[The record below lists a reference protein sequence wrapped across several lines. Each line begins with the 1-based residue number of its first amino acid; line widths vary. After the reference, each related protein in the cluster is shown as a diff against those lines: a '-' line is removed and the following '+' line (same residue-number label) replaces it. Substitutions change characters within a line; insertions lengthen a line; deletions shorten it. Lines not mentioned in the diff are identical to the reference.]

1 MIEVSS
7 HKTPVKSGVGCR
19 HRRQTARGWD
29 AGVPEANR
37 NLMVLLREGKY
48 PSVTFVIKLVNYSV

>member
-1 MIEVSS
+1 M
-7 HKTPVKSGVGCR
+7 KSGVGCR